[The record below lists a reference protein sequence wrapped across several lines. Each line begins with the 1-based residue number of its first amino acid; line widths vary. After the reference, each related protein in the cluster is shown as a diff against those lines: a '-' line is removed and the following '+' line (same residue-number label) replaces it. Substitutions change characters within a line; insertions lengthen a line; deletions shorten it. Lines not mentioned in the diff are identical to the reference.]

1 MGQRGLSTSLANLL
15 AIDAS
20 THRASV
26 ALSWNGQ
33 VFSENIEATA
43 EHARLLLPMI
53 ERLLKAANTHIS
65 LLDGIAFGRGPGSFT
80 GLRIA
85 CSVAKGLAFAHNL
98 PLYPV
103 SGLFTIAAQIFS
115 TCNDSISVL
124 SMLDARMSQ
133 VYWAYYPRANDEVLE
148 HVDAASEV
156 NCLISTPFIIAGV
169 GLDSYILELPQ
180 VLQKQALEHRVVFP
194 DASMMIH
201 CVQSG
206 KISAVDCAEAAPI
219 YIRNHVTQGV
229 SRG

>member
-1 MGQRGLSTSLANLL
+1 MGQRGLNISLANLL

-33 VFSENIEATA
+33 VFSENIDATV

-53 ERLLKAANTHIS
+53 ERLLKAANMHIS
-65 LLDGIAFGRGPGSFT
+65 LIDGIAFGCGPGSFT

-85 CSVAKGLAFAHNL
+85 CSVAKGLAFAHDL

-103 SGLFTIAAQIFS
+103 SGLFSIAAQVFS
-115 TCNDSISVL
+115 TYDDSIPVL
-124 SMLDARMSQ
+124 SMLDARMNQ
-133 VYWAYYPRANDEVLE
+133 VYWAYYPGADDRVSE
-148 HVDAASEV
+148 HVDAPSAV
-156 NCLISTPFIIAGV
+156 NFLTTTPFIIAGV
-169 GLDSYILELPQ
+169 GLDSYILELPDA
-180 VLQKQALEHRVVFP
+180 LQKCALEHRVVFP
-194 DASMMIH
+194 DARMMIN
-201 CVQSG
+201 CVQSC
-206 KISAVDCAEAAPI
+206 KISAVDSAAAAPV